1 MKKPFKLKPTWN
13 PGLHTYVQYRENVHA
28 EWLDARV
35 SQLTSNTIT
44 VFVFKYRVAH
54 QINKFSMKE
63 YIRKHPKDSVLNAWT
78 GETGAFFDPKPVPD
92 NRTAKPL
99 VAGYNETTGE
109 KVLNRIEQQEEDRE
123 FEKELFGGWTLVGVF
138 VIAML
143 VCAFFWGLFFLGVLK
158 VVK

>member
-1 MKKPFKLKPTWN
+1 
-13 PGLHTYVQYRENVHA
+13 
-28 EWLDARV
+28 
-35 SQLTSNTIT
+35 
-44 VFVFKYRVAH
+44 
-54 QINKFSMKE
+54 MKE

>member
-1 MKKPFKLKPTWN
+1 MSNKPPGYFKAPKK
-13 PGLHTYVQYRENVHA
+13 
-28 EWLDARV
+28 
-35 SQLTSNTIT
+35 S
-44 VFVFKYRVAH
+44 
-54 QINKFSMKE
+54 
-63 YIRKHPKDSVLNAWT
+63 AWT

-92 NRTAKPL
+92 NRTANIHAQSAPPMTKEEWEEEKERIRKNASIANIGSIGSAVPQRL

-158 VVK
+158 VIK

>member
-1 MKKPFKLKPTWN
+1 MKKPFKLKPTWK

-28 EWLDARV
+28 EWLDAQV

-78 GETGAFFDPKPVPD
+78 GETGAYQNTPSQS
-92 NRTAKPL
+92 AM
-99 VAGYNETTGE
+99 TGRVWN
-109 KVLNRIEQQEEDRE
+109 KIDHPSDIEQAQEMVPTGMVLAVVG
-123 FEKELFGGWTLVGVF
+123 FVGFMLCALFWVVFQLV
-138 VIAML
+138 
-143 VCAFFWGLFFLGVLK
+143 K
-158 VVK
+158 